1 MDVLNRHLTWETS
14 KQTNFDIDIDLFNER
29 LSLAVDYFS
38 KRTYNLI
45 QKQTMNWPQTIG
57 LNPMLVNQGE
67 VRNRG
72 FEIQA
77 SWNDRIGKDFSYF
90 ISGNFA
96 YLKNW
101 VSDIGVDRA
110 FSVVL
115 LDLIHSGQRDRKSV
129 V

>member
-1 MDVLNRHLTWETS
+1 
-14 KQTNFDIDIDLFNER
+14 
-29 LSLAVDYFS
+29 
-38 KRTYNLI
+38 
-45 QKQTMNWPQTIG
+45 MNWPQTIG

-101 VSDIGVDRA
+101 VSDIGVKNADGTPGVWTGEGSFRNVPYMYQTA
-110 FSVVL
+110 EGEPLNSYYVIKTDGIFQS
-115 LDLIHSGQRDRKSV
+115 DAEAAA
-129 V
+129 